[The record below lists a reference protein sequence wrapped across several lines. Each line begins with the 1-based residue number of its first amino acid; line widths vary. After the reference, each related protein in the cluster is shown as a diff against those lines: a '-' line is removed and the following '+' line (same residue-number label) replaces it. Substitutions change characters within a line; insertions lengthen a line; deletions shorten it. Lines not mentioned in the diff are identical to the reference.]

1 MILRF
6 GLLLV
11 TITALACMSELQIK
25 DKSVDRFTEFI
36 QKEKVMQDIQNKEMS
51 SPKTVISS
59 IAFLQSMNAIN

>member
-1 MILRF
+1 
-6 GLLLV
+6 
-11 TITALACMSELQIK
+11 MSELQIK

-59 IAFLQSMNAIN
+59 IAFL